1 MKALRKL
8 MKAAPILL
16 RLAIAASVFASAL
29 TATNAQAAA
38 TMVGDLLI
46 YRVGTGSG
54 GLGSTATAVFL
65 DEYTPL
71 GTLVQSI
78 ALPTTGAAALTAV
91 GNDALG
97 GIMSIS
103 QNGSALVFTGY
114 RADAGTADPSSFAP
128 DTVNRV
134 IGTIGIAGL
143 ANTSVALTDPSGTI
157 RSATSTDG
165 SSLFY
170 IGTSAGLRYVA
181 SPSGAATSTQIDSR
195 STRQTLLN
203 GNTLFASGT
212 LAGNTTQVQSYGTL
226 PTGATTGTPMVSLGL
241 TAVVNG
247 FALFDLSSSVA
258 GADTL
263 YVLSTAQNLVRKYTF
278 NGTSWIASGT
288 ISAIGA
294 ADLTGVA
301 SGSTVHLFLTSGTTL
316 FSETDSSGYNAN
328 ITGSLSAIATAGA
341 NTAFRGLAVIPE
353 PSTFSLGLVAAA
365 ILLALRRR
373 RS

>member
-1 MKALRKL
+1 MKSSIIL
-8 MKAAPILL
+8 M
-16 RLAIAASVFASAL
+16 RLATVASVFALAL
-29 TATNAQAAA
+29 TATNAQASAIV
-38 TMVGDLLI
+38 VGDLLV
-46 YRVGTGSG
+46 YRVGTGTG
-54 GLGSTATAVFL
+54 GLGSVATAVFL

-91 GNDALG
+91 GNDATA
-97 GIMSIS
+97 GIMSVS

-114 RADAGTADPSSFAP
+114 RANAGTADPSTFAP

-143 ANTSVALTDPSGTI
+143 ANTSVALTDTSGTI

-170 IGTSAGLRYVA
+170 VGTSAGLRYVG

-195 STRQTLLN
+195 STRQAVLN
-203 GNTLFASGT
+203 GNTLFGSGT

-247 FALFDLSSSVA
+247 FALFDLSPSVP

-263 YVLSTAQNLVRKYTF
+263 YALSTAQNRVIKYTF
-278 NGTSWIASGT
+278 DGTSWVASGF
-288 ISAIGA
+288 ISANGA
-294 ADLTGVA
+294 VDIAGVT
-301 SGSTVHLFLTSGTTL
+301 SGSTVNLFLTSGTTL
-316 FSETDSSGYNAN
+316 FSEIDSSGYGAN
-328 ITGSLSAIATAGA
+328 ITGTLTTLATAGA
-341 NTAFRGLAVIPE
+341 NEGFRGIVVIPE
-353 PSTFSLGLVAAA
+353 PSTFSLGLAAVAT
-365 ILLALRRR
+365 LLAALRRR
-373 RS
+373 RF